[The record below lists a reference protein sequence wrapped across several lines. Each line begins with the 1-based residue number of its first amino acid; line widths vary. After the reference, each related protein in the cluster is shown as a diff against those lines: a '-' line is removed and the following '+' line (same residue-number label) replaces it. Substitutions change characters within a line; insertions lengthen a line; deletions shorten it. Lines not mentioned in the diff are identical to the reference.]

1 LKLKNKLYLT
11 ELFIII
17 TLTIFLWVVYK
28 NFKTHS
34 LNDLEKEIT
43 QNINVNKVLLISA
56 LEDTYKTFEQQKNI
70 IDHIHHTAVDEFKK
84 DKNIPLTELKR
95 KMYSD
100 FNLQSVDLD
109 FYLINKDYIITDAT
123 FQKDIGLDFKKIPS
137 GKKDL
142 DNASKDNNIHIANQV
157 AIDYMD
163 SAFKIY
169 SVTKVD
175 DETYLE
181 MAFIDTFNYNKLRD
195 RIIDMTKHTE
205 NRINLFRITETSSN
219 EEYYEDILNTQDIS
233 NKKKWNDTLV
243 KFPLDRE
250 TDNYIILAKRQNTI
264 LRSNE
269 GFKENLV
276 DVYIPLLSKEND
288 PSLGY
293 NNFVMKLTIDIS
305 EYITQWQENEKIFIV
320 VTFILILLMSLL
332 YFFIKYNF
340 YIPVTNITQKFENEE
355 MIDDPELFNKKN
367 EFGILTEK
375 YNALYIKLQD
385 QIETNKHLLN
395 ENKQFIADLVHQI
408 RTPLT
413 VIMTNSSLIE
423 MKTNE
428 QVSSYTKQINSAI
441 NMLSNSYEDLAYT
454 ITHDSLQYKPK
465 EIDLTNFLHE
475 RIDFFEVI
483 ANANDKTIST
493 DIANDLKVYMNDTE
507 LERLIDNN
515 LSNAIKHSDD
525 KSEIKIILEKINSDI
540 IFQFISSGENIKNVD
555 RLFDKNYTEVHTA
568 KRSLGLGLY
577 MVKNICEKN
586 KIFYSVRSEK
596 HTNVFTYIFKVD
608 L

>member
-1 LKLKNKLYLT
+1 
-11 ELFIII
+11 
-17 TLTIFLWVVYK
+17 
-28 NFKTHS
+28 
-34 LNDLEKEIT
+34 LEKEIT
-43 QNINVNKVLLISA
+43 QNININKVLLTSV
-56 LEDTYKTFEQQKNI
+56 LEDTYKTFEQQKNV
-70 IDHIHHTAVDEFKK
+70 IDHIHRTAVDEFKK

-95 KMYSD
+95 KMCSD

-123 FQKDIGLDFKKIPS
+123 FQKDIGLDFKKIPR

-142 DNASKDNNIHIANQV
+142 DSASKDNKIHIADQI
-157 AIDYMD
+157 AIDYMG

-175 DETYLE
+175 DVTYLE

-195 RIIDMTKHTE
+195 LIMDITKHTE
-205 NRINLFRITETSSN
+205 NKINLFRISETSSN
-219 EEYYEDILNTQDIS
+219 EEYYEDILNTQDIN
-233 NKKKWNDTLV
+233 NKKEWNEALK
-243 KFPLDRE
+243 KFPLE
-250 TDNYIILAKRQNTI
+250 SEPDNYIILAKRQNTI
-264 LRSNE
+264 FRGNE

-305 EYITQWQENEKIFIV
+305 EYVTQWQENERIFIA
-320 VTFILILLMSLL
+320 VTFMLILLMSLL

-340 YIPVTNITQKFENEE
+340 YIPITTITQKFENEE
-355 MIDDPELFNKKN
+355 MIDDSVLSNKN
-367 EFGILTEK
+367 DEFGILTK
-375 YNALYIKLQD
+375 RYNTLYRKLLH

-408 RTPLT
+408 RTPLS

-441 NMLSNSYEDLAYT
+441 NMLSNSYEDLAYI
-454 ITHDSLQYKPK
+454 ITHDSIQYKPK

-540 IFQFISSGENIKNVD
+540 ILQFISKGQNIKNID
-555 RLFDKNYTEVHTA
+555 RLFDKSYSEVNTA
-568 KRSLGLGLY
+568 KRSLGLGLH

-586 KIFYSVRSEK
+586 KIFYSVRSEE
-596 HTNVFTYIFKVD
+596 HTNVFTYIFKVY